1 VTVKRMVAVVLG
13 GGTGTRFGAA
23 LPKQL
28 LTLSGKTLIEH
39 CVAAFA
45 GVPGAGGAPAIDE
58 ILLVMPPDY
67 HDEAKR
73 LVGAQV
79 GAIIAGGV
87 TRPDSVRNA
96 LAHIGA
102 RYDRAETGVLI
113 HDAAR
118 PLVSR
123 RIIAD
128 CLAALAEHDAIG
140 TAVPTSDTI
149 LAVEGGVI
157 AHVPPRETLYRAQT
171 PQCFRLETIA
181 RAHALAAADPAFQP
195 TDDCGVV
202 LRYLPGT
209 PVHIVPG
216 SETNLKVTY
225 PSDLAIAEAL
235 LGQARDLR
243 PAGQR
248 LVRRRL
254 AADPLRERPPRE
266 AGHHVTAADLAAQQH
281 GEHHR
286 LPVIGGADL
295 DVGPAHGQV
304 VGLHHDARPGDQE
317 QVRPEAQV
325 KLDVQRAVAD
335 HGLGEVELDV
345 ARGRLDLHPPRDHP
359 AAGALNAAEALV
371 DLHQVL
377 GGPVDPGSEVGGEH
391 GQLAPGARGE
401 RRLYPLVQLGGR

>member
-23 LPKQL
+23 RPKQL
-28 LTLSGKTLIEH
+28 LSLNGKTLVEH

-45 GVPGAGGAPAIDE
+45 SVPGADGAPGIDE
-58 ILLVMPPDY
+58 ILLVMPPAY

-73 LVGAQV
+73 LVGGQV
-79 GAIIAGGV
+79 GAIIEGGAA
-87 TRPDSVRNA
+87 RSDSVRNA

-102 RYDRAETGVLI
+102 RYDPAETGVLI

-118 PLVSR
+118 PLVTR

-128 CLAALAEHDAIG
+128 CMAALHEHDAVG

-149 LAVEGGVI
+149 LAVRDGVI

-225 PSDLAIAEAL
+225 PSDLAIAEVL
-235 LGQARDLR
+235 L
-243 PAGQR
+243 
-248 LVRRRL
+248 
-254 AADPLRERPPRE
+254 
-266 AGHHVTAADLAAQQH
+266 
-281 GEHHR
+281 
-286 LPVIGGADL
+286 
-295 DVGPAHGQV
+295 
-304 VGLHHDARPGDQE
+304 
-317 QVRPEAQV
+317 
-325 KLDVQRAVAD
+325 
-335 HGLGEVELDV
+335 
-345 ARGRLDLHPPRDHP
+345 
-359 AAGALNAAEALV
+359 AEADGLSRP
-371 DLHQVL
+371 LC
-377 GGPVDPGSEVGGEH
+377 GPG
-391 GQLAPGARGE
+391 
-401 RRLYPLVQLGGR
+401 RRPCPR